1 MKKVSRNKGLQAQL
15 MGQMMGGGAGGMP
28 GMGGMGGL
36 GGMDLNALA
45 KKFGGGLKF

>member
-1 MKKVSRNKGLQAQL
+1 
-15 MGQMMGGGAGGMP
+15 MGQMMGGGGMLGGAP
-28 GMGGMGGL
+28 GMGGAGGMGGL